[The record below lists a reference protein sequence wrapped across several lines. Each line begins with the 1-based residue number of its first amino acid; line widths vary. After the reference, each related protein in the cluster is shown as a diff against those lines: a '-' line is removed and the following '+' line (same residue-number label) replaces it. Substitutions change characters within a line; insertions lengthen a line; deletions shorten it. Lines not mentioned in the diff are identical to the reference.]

1 MMCKKTKFTDIYF
14 SRESLE
20 CEVIPIILAL
30 SWFTQE
36 GQEFKDNLDYI
47 VRLSE
52 KESLK
57 KQINK

>member
-1 MMCKKTKFTDIYF
+1 M
-14 SRESLE
+14 

-30 SWFTQE
+30 SWLTQE
-36 GQEFKDNLDYI
+36 GHEFKDNLDYI